1 MNAIRL
7 RQVVTKIGLSRASI
21 YRRLQQDTTFP
32 RAFSLGGSGRA
43 MAFDEA
49 EIDSWLAVQKSAR
62 HSSGG
67 KK

>member
-1 MNAIRL
+1 MKAIRL

-21 YRRLQQDTTFP
+21 YRRLKQDITFP
-32 RAFSLGGSGRA
+32 CAFSLGGRSV
-43 MAFDEA
+43 AFDEA
-49 EIDSWLAVQKSAR
+49 EIDNWLAVQKSAA